1 MRKGLLLTCSLLLS
15 LPASASVVLIR
26 PAAVTLSTSRSVRN
40 ACYDIVDTACTNFED
55 VELYCVCAPRVGGW
69 APQVRITAQPHMYL
83 SSSFYR
89 LHEMGH
95 VFDFENAMRGHAAE
109 METRAFT
116 SRTACDEFLA
126 QQRLDFPTVLRGFV
140 RTSMWL
146 RDKKAL
152 PDRN

>member
-26 PAAVTLSTSRSVRN
+26 PAEVTLSTDRSVRS
-40 ACYDIVDTACTNFED
+40 ACYGVVETACTNFED
-55 VELYCVCAPRVGGW
+55 ADLYCICAPKAGGW

-83 SSSFYR
+83 SNIFYR
-89 LHEMGH
+89 VHEMGH
-95 VFDFENAMRGHAAE
+95 IFDFENAMKGHAAE

-116 SRTACDEFLA
+116 SRTACEEFLT
-126 QQRLDFPTVLRGFV
+126 QQRLHFPTVLRGYV

-146 RDKKAL
+146 RDRKVL
-152 PDRN
+152 PDRK